1 MAQYKVVPTK
11 TNLMRLRRNMS
22 FAQEGY
28 DLLEQKRQIL
38 VVELMGLV
46 DKTIDAQEKV
56 ERELADAF
64 QALQKAVL
72 RMGRQGVEDV
82 APAVNI
88 DANIAIQ
95 MRRLMGVNIPQVEVN
110 IRDRAPYFSLGET
123 SFWVDEAIVR
133 FKNLLE
139 DIGRLAE
146 LRISLMRLAE
156 EVRKTMR
163 RVNALE
169 KIALPD
175 YRESIK
181 YIENTLE
188 ENERGTFATLKIVK
202 ERLEKKK
209 ELINAERTR

>member
-1 MAQYKVVPTK
+1 MARYKVIPTK
-11 TNLMRLRRNMS
+11 TNLIKLRRDLS
-22 FAQEGY
+22 FVREGY

-46 DKTIDAQEKV
+46 DKTADAQERV
-56 ERELADAF
+56 EKALAEAF
-64 QALQKAVL
+64 RVLQNAVL
-72 RMGRQGVEDV
+72 AMGRQWVLGV

-88 DANIAIQ
+88 DSDISIT
-95 MRRLMGVNIPQVEVN
+95 MRRVMGVNLPRVDIA
-110 IRDRAPYFSLGET
+110 IKDFAPYYSFGET
-123 SFWVDEAIVR
+123 SFWVDEAIMR
-133 FKNLLE
+133 FKGLLQ
-139 DIGRLAE
+139 DLGKLAE

-169 KIALPD
+169 KIAIPD

-181 YIENTLE
+181 YIEDTLE
-188 ENERGTFATLKIVK
+188 ESERETFATLKLIK

-209 ELINAERTR
+209 G